1 MRNIGKIYLVIV
13 AIIAIIIVV
22 SVLQFYV
29 FAPEPWYGMNCEEM
43 IDFAK
48 TPQHLE
54 LTKEQHEEFHKAINP
69 CR

>member
-1 MRNIGKIYLVIV
+1 MIYLVIA
-13 AIIAIIIVV
+13 AILAIIIVV
-22 SVLQFYV
+22 SVLFYM
-29 FAPEPWYGMNCEEM
+29 FASDPWIGMNCEEM

-54 LTKEQHEEFHKAINP
+54 LTKEQHEEFHKVINP